1 MAPDNWRSLA
11 ARPLA
16 CRIYFG
22 AVRRL
27 NLAAWSAWTVL
38 SRKRPRI
45 LLTFGGGL
53 GDHLL
58 CTTIFREL
66 RQRGERDL
74 WMASNHRALF
84 AHNEDVDRVVPLG
97 RFFADWT
104 SQSHGRIVPV
114 TYTAHIK
121 EQDRDVPPQR
131 HISACLCEMAGLS
144 GNIQLR
150 PYLTLGDHEARAGR
164 VVPRQ
169 IAIQS
174 SGLAAQY
181 PMRNK
186 EWYPERFQQVVD
198 ALSGDYQFVQV
209 GSAGDPLLTGTRDMR
224 GKTSIR
230 QTAAILS
237 QSLVFIG
244 QVGFLMHLARA
255 VDCRAVIVYGG
266 RELPEQSG
274 YICNENLTTA
284 LPCAPCWKW
293 NECPYERECMRR
305 IDATQVVAA
314 VERQLRRQ
322 GTPLETAIDSL
333 PAAGVRAIQ

>member
-121 EQDRDVPPQR
+121 E
-131 HISACLCEMAGLS
+131 
-144 GNIQLR
+144 
-150 PYLTLGDHEARAGR
+150 
-164 VVPRQ
+164 
-169 IAIQS
+169 
-174 SGLAAQY
+174 
-181 PMRNK
+181 
-186 EWYPERFQQVVD
+186 
-198 ALSGDYQFVQV
+198 
-209 GSAGDPLLTGTRDMR
+209 
-224 GKTSIR
+224 
-230 QTAAILS
+230 
-237 QSLVFIG
+237 
-244 QVGFLMHLARA
+244 
-255 VDCRAVIVYGG
+255 
-266 RELPEQSG
+266 
-274 YICNENLTTA
+274 
-284 LPCAPCWKW
+284 
-293 NECPYERECMRR
+293 
-305 IDATQVVAA
+305 
-314 VERQLRRQ
+314 
-322 GTPLETAIDSL
+322 
-333 PAAGVRAIQ
+333 